1 MVAVSNNLI
10 KSTESFEFKCSDL
23 IEEDWCNEVIRIIY
37 AMGIM
42 KEASIIEMLR
52 GEEIE
57 KENERK
63 MKAEELDTG
72 INEKP
77 REILEYKKI

>member
-37 AMGIM
+37 
-42 KEASIIEMLR
+42 MLKDINDDKTS
-52 GEEIE
+52 G
-57 KENERK
+57 
-63 MKAEELDTG
+63 KA
-72 INEKP
+72 INRIK
-77 REILEYKKI
+77 LSLNQQDSFTNDHLTKKSQQYSRR